1 MKKKWLT
8 YDLQFFADEG
18 GEESV
23 DAEQTEVDES
33 EEPEESG
40 DEGEDTQPEEEDRDS
55 IYAAARRR
63 AESEARARYEK
74 EQQER
79 DAYYA
84 KLCEGRLNPE
94 TNRPITTEAEYR
106 EAMSAMQ
113 RVSAMNELQEKG
125 VDPNVIERYIANS
138 PEIQQSKRMLAEM
151 QDREAKEQLDKDIQ
165 TIMSLDRS
173 YETKE
178 ALMQSEAFQNAV
190 GLCKQLPGLR
200 IQDAYKVVNFD
211 ALRDAGVKAAKQA
224 AVNEARGKDHLK
236 TTPNT
241 PAGKGSVEIPEAE
254 FSKWKRFYPDKSRKE
269 LNALY
274 AKVHSKGE

>member
-8 YDLQFFADEG
+8 YDLQFFAEG
-18 GEESV
+18 EGEEESV
-23 DAEQTEVDES
+23 NAEQTEVDES

-40 DEGEDTQPEEEDRDS
+40 EEGEDEQPEEDRDS

-63 AESEARARYEK
+63 AESEVRAKYEN
-74 EQQER
+74 EQRER

-94 TNRPITTEAEYR
+94 TNQPITTEAEYR

-113 RVSAMNELQEKG
+113 RVSAINELQEKG

-138 PEIQQSKRMLAEM
+138 PEIQQSKRMLAAM
-151 QDREAKEQLDKDIQ
+151 QDREAKEQLQKDIKS
-165 TIMSLDRS
+165 IMSLDRS
-173 YETKE
+173 YESEE
-178 ALMQSEAFQNAV
+178 ALMQSEAFQKAV
-190 GLCKQLPGLR
+190 GKCNQLPGLR
-200 IQDAYKVVNFD
+200 IQDAYKLVNFD

-224 AVNEARGKDHLK
+224 AVNEAKGKDHLK
-236 TTPNT
+236 TAPNST
-241 PAGKGSVEIPEAE
+241 AGNGSVEIPEAE
-254 FSKWKRFYPDKSRKE
+254 FAKWKRFYPDKSRKD

-274 AKVHSKGE
+274 AMVHAQ